1 MKKVSIIIVTYNS
14 EKDIYDCV
22 TSIMEHADIPLQEIE
37 LVVVDN
43 NSTGCDA
50 MFDKLKTLWG
60 EDIVLIKNSCNGGYG
75 QGNNVGIRQSSAPLV
90 LIMNPDVRL
99 VCPIFRKAIALFA
112 NDKNMCML
120 GMKQWLTLEE
130 PSTNSFTCTYMMNG
144 YLSTVLSALC
154 TRLDVYIAKYMHF
167 SGSCF
172 FINKAM
178 FEAVGLFDESV
189 FLYGEE
195 DDIHYRLLHRFKDC
209 KMVYD
214 KSLRYLHLTK
224 ERQPDIKYE
233 KTLIDVAV
241 MQNKEKGYSER
252 KTLKNRLR
260 CINLQIFRERLRV
273 MFGKKDCTL
282 LNMLEELKQYNKEKL
297 KNESLLNG
305 NETTSHG

>member
-14 EKDIYDCV
+14 EKDIYDCI
-22 TSIMEHADIPLQEIE
+22 TSIIENSDISLVEIE

-43 NSTGCDA
+43 NSRGCDT
-50 MFDKLKTLWG
+50 MFKKLKTLWG
-60 EDIVLIKNSCNGGYG
+60 EDIVLIKNSRNGGYG
-75 QGNNVGIRQSSAPLV
+75 QGNNVGIRRCSAPVV

-99 VCPIFRKAIALFA
+99 VCPIFRKAIDLFSK
-112 NDKNMCML
+112 DKNMCML

-130 PSTNSFTCTYMMNG
+130 PSTNSFTCTYRMNG
-144 YLSTVLSALC
+144 YLSTILSALC
-154 TRLDVYIAKYMHF
+154 TRFDIYIAKYMHF

-195 DDIHYRLLHRFKDC
+195 DDIHYRLMHRFKDC
-209 KMVYD
+209 KMMYD

-224 ERQPDIKYE
+224 ERLPDLRYE

-241 MQNKEKGYSER
+241 FQNKKKGYDER
-252 KTLKNRLR
+252 ITLKNRLR
-260 CINLQIFRERLRV
+260 CINLQIFRERIRI
-273 MFGKKDCTL
+273 MFGKNDKTL
-282 LNMLEELKQYNKEKL
+282 LNILEGLKLYVKEKRQNSKL
-297 KNESLLNG
+297 PQ
-305 NETTSHG
+305 

>member
-50 MFDKLKTLWG
+50 MFDKLKTLWR

-178 FEAVGLFDESV
+178 FETVGLFDESV

-241 MQNKEKGYSER
+241 MQNKKKGYSER
-252 KTLKNRLR
+252 RTLKNIRRSVDLL
-260 CINLQIFRERLRV
+260 IYRERLRV
-273 MFGKKDCTL
+273 MLGKKNRNS
-282 LNMLEELKQYNKEKL
+282 LNLLEEIKQYIKEK
-297 KNESLLNG
+297 ERCRI
-305 NETTSHG
+305 

>member
-1 MKKVSIIIVTYNS
+1 MKKLSIIIVTYNS
-14 EKDIYDCV
+14 EKDIYECLDTIYSHC
-22 TSIMEHADIPLQEIE
+22 DIPIKE
-37 LVVVDN
+37 LEVIIVDN
-43 NSTGCDA
+43 NSTDCDT
-50 MFDKLKTLWG
+50 MFNKLKTLWG
-60 EDIVLIKNSCNGGYG
+60 EDIVLIKNSSNGGYG
-75 QGNNVGIRQSSAPLV
+75 QGNNVGIRQCSAPVV

-99 VCPIFRKAIALFA
+99 VCPIFRKAINLFSK
-112 NDKNMCML
+112 NKNMCIL

-130 PSTNSFTCTYMMNG
+130 PSNNSFTCTYRMNG
-144 YLSTVLSALC
+144 YLSTILSALC
-154 TRLDVYIAKYMHF
+154 TRLDFYIAKYMHF

-195 DDIHYRLLHRFKDC
+195 DDIHYRLMHRFKYC
-209 KMVYD
+209 KMKYD

-241 MQNKEKGYSER
+241 IQNQKKGYNED

-260 CINLQIFRERLRV
+260 CINLLILRERLRI
-273 MFGKKDCTL
+273 MLGKNNRTL
-282 LNMLEELKQYNKEKL
+282 LNMLEELKLYIKEKQ
-297 KNESLLNG
+297 KNYK
-305 NETTSHG
+305 

>member
-14 EKDIYDCV
+14 EKDIYDCI
-22 TSIMEHADIPLQEIE
+22 TSIIENSDIPLAEIE

-43 NSTGCDA
+43 NSTGCDT
-50 MFDKLKTLWG
+50 MFGKLKTLWG
-60 EDIVLIKNSCNGGYG
+60 EDIVLIKNSNNGGYG
-75 QGNNVGIRQSSAPLV
+75 QGNNMGIRQCSAPVV

-99 VCPIFRKAIALFA
+99 VCPIFRRAIDLFSK
-112 NDKNMCML
+112 DKNMCIL

-130 PSTNSFTCTYMMNG
+130 PSTNSFTCTYRMNG
-144 YLSTVLSALC
+144 YLSTILSALC
-154 TRLDVYIAKYMHF
+154 TRLDIYIAKYMHF

-195 DDIHYRLLHRFKDC
+195 EDIHYRLMHRFKDC
-209 KMVYD
+209 KMIYD

-224 ERQPDIKYE
+224 ERKPDIKYE

-241 MQNKEKGYSER
+241 MQNKKKGYSKQ
-252 KTLKNRLR
+252 KTLINRQR
-260 CINLQIFRERLRV
+260 CINLQIFRERLRI
-273 MFGKKDCTL
+273 MLGKKDQTL
-282 LNMLEELKQYNKEKL
+282 LDMLKKLKLYIKEKL
-297 KNESLLNG
+297 EQ
-305 NETTSHG
+305 

>member
-1 MKKVSIIIVTYNS
+1 MKKLSIIIVTYNS
-14 EKDIYDCV
+14 EKDIYECLDTIYSHC
-22 TSIMEHADIPLQEIE
+22 DIPIKE
-37 LVVVDN
+37 LEVIIVDN
-43 NSTGCDA
+43 NSTDCDT
-50 MFDKLKTLWG
+50 MFNKLKTLWG
-60 EDIVLIKNSCNGGYG
+60 EDIILIKNSSNGGYG
-75 QGNNVGIRQSSAPLV
+75 QGNNVGIKQCSAPVV

-99 VCPIFRKAIALFA
+99 VCPIFRKAINLFSK
-112 NDKNMCML
+112 NKNMCIL

-130 PSTNSFTCTYMMNG
+130 PSNNSFTCTYRMNG
-144 YLSTVLSALC
+144 YLSTILSALC
-154 TRLDVYIAKYMHF
+154 TRLDFYIAKYMHF

-195 DDIHYRLLHRFKDC
+195 DDIHYRLMHRFKDC
-209 KMVYD
+209 KMKYD

-241 MQNKEKGYSER
+241 IQNQKKGYNED

-260 CINLQIFRERLRV
+260 CINLLILRERLRI
-273 MFGKKDCTL
+273 MLGKNNRTL
-282 LNMLEELKQYNKEKL
+282 LNMLEELKLYIKEKQ
-297 KNESLLNG
+297 KNYK
-305 NETTSHG
+305 

>member
-1 MKKVSIIIVTYNS
+1 MKKLSIIIVTYNS
-14 EKDIYDCV
+14 EKDIYECLDTIYSHC
-22 TSIMEHADIPLQEIE
+22 DIPIKE
-37 LVVVDN
+37 LEVIIVDN
-43 NSTGCDA
+43 NSTDCDT
-50 MFDKLKTLWG
+50 MFNKLKTLWG
-60 EDIVLIKNSCNGGYG
+60 EDIVLIKNSSNGGYG
-75 QGNNVGIRQSSAPLV
+75 QGNNVGIRQCSAPVV

-99 VCPIFRKAIALFA
+99 VCPIFRKAINLFSK
-112 NDKNMCML
+112 NKNMCIL

-130 PSTNSFTCTYMMNG
+130 PSSNSFTCTSRMNG
-144 YLSTVLSALC
+144 YLSTILSALC
-154 TRLDVYIAKYMHF
+154 TRLDFYIAKYMHF

-195 DDIHYRLLHRFKDC
+195 DDIHYRLMHRFKDC
-209 KMVYD
+209 KMKYD

-241 MQNKEKGYSER
+241 IQNQKKGYNED

-260 CINLQIFRERLRV
+260 CINLLILRERLRI
-273 MFGKKDCTL
+273 MLGKNNRTL
-282 LNMLEELKQYNKEKL
+282 LNMLEELKLYIKEKQ
-297 KNESLLNG
+297 KNYK
-305 NETTSHG
+305 